1 MGDVICC
8 YLTSI
13 GEVSDVLVR
22 YDYDESNPQISAG
35 NATASNVNANPR
47 YYTGYV
53 NDVVDG
59 VIKIGYN
66 SKDDCDV
73 ILDPS
78 YVATLVY
85 DHGQKEGQK
94 VSAGS
99 TDDAITP
106 EMDYNNSSLVFV
118 NTVWISP
125 RVIIIYK

>member
-1 MGDVICC
+1 M
-8 YLTSI
+8 
-13 GEVSDVLVR
+13 
-22 YDYDESNPQISAG
+22 
-35 NATASNVNANPR
+35 
-47 YYTGYV
+47 
-53 NDVVDG
+53 VDG

-85 DHGQKEGQK
+85 DHSQKDGQK
-94 VSAGS
+94 VSVGS